1 MKIAKWIIACV
12 VLFASNTLPA
22 QEVLSVREQ
31 SVLTDE
37 LLQER
42 LEQLLPVLMKKTNI
56 DCWVLISREYNEDPV
71 LKTMLPAE
79 WLSARRRTMLVFSL
93 NALTG
98 KVEKHAIARY
108 AVGSSI
114 PAAWD
119 MQKYPN
125 QWEALVQLIAGKKSK
140 KIGLNYSLDYGH
152 ADGIAKTESDLFMQY
167 LPDSLQKKV
176 VSAEPLAV
184 AWLETRTE
192 REITLYPKL
201 IQLTRN
207 IIREGFSEKIITPG
221 VTTTDDL
228 VWWFR
233 DRIRGA
239 GLDTWF
245 HPTVSIQ
252 RSDSVD
258 FNHLQAF
265 SNRPRSQTILPGD
278 LLHID
283 IGITYLRLNTDIQ
296 EHAYLLKP
304 GEKDVPISL
313 ARAFEQA
320 NRLQDIL
327 TEQFSENKTGN
338 QVLAGALAKAAA
350 EKIKATIYSHPI
362 GFHGHA
368 AGPTIGLWDQQ
379 QGVPG
384 SGDYP
389 FHLNTAYSIELNA
402 ASYIPEWKKEVRIM
416 LEQDGIFTRDGF
428 RYLGGR
434 QKQIWLVPGN
444 PNVREN

>member
-1 MKIAKWIIACV
+1 MKIAKWIIAGMA
-12 VLFASNTLPA
+12 LFVSATLPA

-31 SVLTDE
+31 SALIDE

-42 LEQLLPVLMKKTNI
+42 LEKLLPELMKKTNI

-79 WLSARRRTMLVFSL
+79 WLSARRRTMLVFCL
-93 NALTG
+93 NSSTG

-108 AVGSSI
+108 AVGNSI

-125 QWEALVQLIAGKKSK
+125 QWEALVQLIAGKKCK
-140 KIGLNYSLDYGH
+140 KIGLNYSQDYGH
-152 ADGIAKTESDLFMQY
+152 ADGIAKTEYDLFMKY

-184 AWLETRTE
+184 AWLETRID
-192 REITLYPKL
+192 REIALYPKL

-207 IIREGFSEKIITPG
+207 MIREGFSEKIITPG

-233 DRIRGA
+233 ERIRGA

-245 HPTVSIQ
+245 HPSVSIQ

-265 SNRPRSQTILPGD
+265 SNRPRSQTLLPGD
-278 LLHID
+278 LLHVD

-304 GEKDVPISL
+304 GEKEVPISL
-313 ARAFEQA
+313 ARAFDQA

-327 TEQFSENKTGN
+327 TEQFNENKTGN
-338 QVLAGALAKAAA
+338 QALAGALAKAAS
-350 EKIKATIYSHPI
+350 ENIKATIYSHPI

-402 ASYIPEWKKEVRIM
+402 ASYVPEWKKEVRIM

-434 QKQIWLVPGN
+434 QRQIGLIPGN
-444 PNVREN
+444 PNVKEN